1 MYIMENNMENNME
14 NKFYLGFCTQFS
26 EDSVNY
32 INNYDLLLKVKK
44 VDIKVLEVIDTL
56 HIHNNFYQL
65 NFDTFYSYLKSET
78 IKPKTIIEF
87 EDENLE
93 RIIKLSDPFGK
104 YHIYTI
110 STPLYFS
117 YKNTKSIILE
127 NLDKIKETLIKNNK
141 ILSE

>member
-1 MYIMENNMENNME
+1 MENI
-14 NKFYLGFCTQFS
+14 FYLGVYAQFS
-26 EDSVNY
+26 EDSIND
-32 INNYDLLLKVKK
+32 INNYELLLKVKK
-44 VDIKVLEVIDTL
+44 IDIKIIEVIDTL

-65 NFDTFYSYLKSET
+65 NFDTFYSYLKLET
-78 IKPKTIIEF
+78 IMPKTIIEF

-127 NLDKIKETLIKNNK
+127 NLDKIKETIIKNNK

>member
-1 MYIMENNMENNME
+1 MENI
-14 NKFYLGFCTQFS
+14 FYLGVYAQFS
-26 EDSVNY
+26 EDSIND
-32 INNYDLLLKVKK
+32 INNYELLLKVKK
-44 VDIKVLEVIDTL
+44 IDIKIIEVIDTL

-78 IKPKTIIEF
+78 IMPKTIIEF

-93 RIIKLSDPFGK
+93 RIIKLSDLFGK

-127 NLDKIKETLIKNNK
+127 NLDKIKETIIKNNK